1 MANKSNKSNKLNKP
15 NNKKKS
21 KKSKVKCPPDMKPVK
36 TDKGIICTGRCTH
49 MGGPII
55 YDPVSKNLK
64 CPLHNSYF
72 KKNGKP
78 ISGPAIKPLK
88 IKKI

>member
-1 MANKSNKSNKLNKP
+1 
-15 NNKKKS
+15 
-21 KKSKVKCPPDMKPVK
+21 MKPVK
-36 TDKGIICTGRCTH
+36 TNKGTICTGRCTH

-55 YDPVSKNLK
+55 FDQETKNLK

-72 KKNGKP
+72 KLNGQRL
-78 ISGPAIKPLK
+78 SGPAIKPIK